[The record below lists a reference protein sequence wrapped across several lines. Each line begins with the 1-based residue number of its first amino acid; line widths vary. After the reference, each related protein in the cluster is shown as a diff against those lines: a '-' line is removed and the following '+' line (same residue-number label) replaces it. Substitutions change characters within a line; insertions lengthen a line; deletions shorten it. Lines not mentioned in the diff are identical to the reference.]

1 MTPDVAQQEIVAP
14 DSTEQVAEILRP
26 LNQQGR
32 AVEIGGAGT
41 KRDWGNGVDAAL
53 LLDTRNLAGVRVHS
67 WQDLTAT
74 VAAGTVWSTMQRALA
89 QHGQRV
95 ALDPLWQE
103 RATVGGVLAT
113 NDSGSLRLRYG
124 SLRDLIIGMTI
135 VLADGTVAKSGG
147 KVVKNVAG
155 YDLHKLMIGAFGTLG
170 VVTEVTFRLHPLP
183 KASAT
188 WTLASSDI
196 KALDRVRHGLADST
210 MSIESLQLRMCEG
223 AYSLDVRFASLPD
236 ALEDH
241 VGRLQSLA
249 GSLEVVAGD
258 EAVWFSRETLF
269 GAARV
274 MVKDRTTVSDCAM
287 VKVTMSAAQT
297 AALTSEVAALG
308 GQCVTQQ
315 SGIMIASLAPDA
327 ARILKLRESA
337 EAGGGSL
344 IVLHW
349 PEELTPRPDPWG
361 KIGASLTLMREIKRR
376 FDPHRILNP
385 GRFVGGI

>member
-1 MTPDVAQQEIVAP
+1 MTPDVFQLEIVAP
-14 DSTEQVAEILRP
+14 DSTEQVAEILRAA
-26 LNQQGR
+26 NQQGR
-32 AVEIGGAGT
+32 AVEVAGAGT
-41 KRDWGNGVDAAL
+41 KRGWGNAVDAAV

-95 ALDPLWQE
+95 ALDPLWAE

-113 NDSGSLRLRYG
+113 NDSGSLRLRHG

-183 KASAT
+183 KAWAT
-188 WTLASSDI
+188 WTLASRDI
-196 KALDRVRHGLADST
+196 EALDRVRHGLADST
-210 MSIESLQLRMCEG
+210 MSIESLQLRTCED
-223 AYSLDVRFASLPD
+223 AYCLDVRFASLPD

-241 VGRLQSLA
+241 VGRLRSLA
-249 GSLEVVAGD
+249 GPLAVDAGD
-258 EAVWFSRETLF
+258 EAVWLARESVF
-269 GAARV
+269 GA
-274 MVKDRTTVSDCAM
+274 DRAM
-287 VKVTMSAAQT
+287 VKVTMPAAQI

-308 GQCVTQQ
+308 GQCVAQQ

-327 ARILKLRESA
+327 ARILRLRESA

-344 IVLHW
+344 AVLDW
-349 PEELTPRPDPWG
+349 PEELTPRPDRWG
-361 KIGASLTLMREIKRR
+361 EIGASLPLMREIKRR